1 MKAKILRNIGTDSGL
16 PSYTEGQVVEGD
28 ENKLDEL
35 CKLGLAEIIAAVPSE
50 PMQAIPPKAKKKKET
65 E

>member
-1 MKAKILRNIGTDSGL
+1 MQAKMLRNIGTDSKFPPYKVGELIEGNDGL
-16 PSYTEGQVVEGD
+16 I
-28 ENKLDEL
+28 DEL